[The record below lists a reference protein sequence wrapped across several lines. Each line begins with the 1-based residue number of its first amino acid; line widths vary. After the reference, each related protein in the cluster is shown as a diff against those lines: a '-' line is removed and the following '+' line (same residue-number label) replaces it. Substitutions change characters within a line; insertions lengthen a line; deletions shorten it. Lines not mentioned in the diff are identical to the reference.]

1 MRTYL
6 SVAAILLA
14 LFSIKQFL
22 DDNITASVLGC
33 MAVLWMSIY
42 LANDREI
49 TRLRNELEAAK
60 KIAAKYDS

>member
-6 SVAAILLA
+6 SAAAILLA